1 MTPTDNAQAPLGI
14 VGCGLMGRGI
24 AQIAIQGGIPVI
36 LHDSRPGGADEAR
49 AAIGATLH
57 KLADKGKLSAQDA
70 DAACARLSVAA
81 ALDDLAPCAAVIEAI
96 VEKLEAKQDL
106 FRQLEAV
113 VGDGCILATNTSSLS
128 ITAIAAACRVPG
140 RVAGFHF
147 FSPVP
152 LMKIVE
158 VIAGPLTDAD
168 VPERLTA
175 IAHRMGH
182 APVRASDTPGF
193 IVNHA
198 GRGYL
203 TESLRILGESIAPH
217 PELDRILR
225 EAAGFR
231 MGPFELLDLTGLD
244 VSQPVMESI
253 YDQYYQEPRFRPS
266 PIARQRLAAGL
277 LGRKS
282 GRGFYVYED
291 GRKQEATVAAA
302 AATPAPRADIP
313 VWLGADDAA
322 AWPAVGALLDRLG
335 ASRDRG
341 ARPAEGSLCL
351 VLPVGQDA
359 TSLAV
364 AAQLDPARTVALDP
378 LFIEGRRTLM
388 TTPLT
393 AAAFRDAAH
402 ALFGAD
408 GTPVSVI
415 RDSAGLVCQRVLAT
429 IVNIGAD
436 IAQQGIASPGDIDKA
451 VTLGLGYP
459 KGPLALGDALGA
471 ATILRILD
479 GLFDY
484 YRDPRYRPSPWLK
497 RRAMLGVSL
506 LTPDN

>member
-1 MTPTDNAQAPLGI
+1 MNSTPPAQDLLGI

-24 AQIAIQGGIPVI
+24 AQIAVQGGIPVI
-36 LHDSRPGGADEAR
+36 LHDSRPGAAEEAR
-49 AAIGATLH
+49 AAIGATLA
-57 KLADKGKLSAQDA
+57 KLADKGKIGAADAQ
-70 DAACARLSVAA
+70 AACALLSVSA
-81 ALDDLAPCAAVIEAI
+81 ALDELAPCTVVIEAI
-96 VEKLEAKQDL
+96 VEKLDAKQAL
-106 FRQLEAV
+106 LRQLEAV
-113 VGDGCILATNTSSLS
+113 VGAGCILATNTSSLS
-128 ITAIAAACRVPG
+128 VTAIAAACAHPG

-158 VIAGPLTDAD
+158 VIAGPLTDAGVD
-168 VPERLTA
+168 ERLVG
-175 IAHRMGH
+175 IARRMGH
-182 APVRASDTPGF
+182 TPVRASDTPGF

-203 TESLRILGESIAPH
+203 TESLRILGEGIAPY

-266 PIARQRLAAGL
+266 PIARQRLQAGL

-282 GRGFYVYED
+282 GRGFYVYMD
-291 GRKQEATVAAA
+291 GKKEE
-302 AATPAPRADIP
+302 PAPVPVPPRAAVP
-313 VWLGADDAA
+313 VWLSPADAA
-322 AWPAVGALLDRLG
+322 AWPAVGELLDAIG
-335 ASRDRG
+335 ADRDRG
-341 ARPAEGSLCL
+341 ARPSADALCL

-364 AAQLDPARTVALDP
+364 AAQLDPARTVVLDP
-378 LFIEGRRTLM
+378 LFLQGRRTLM

-393 AAAFRDAAH
+393 APALRDAAH
-402 ALFGAD
+402 ALFAAD
-408 GTPVSVI
+408 GVPVSVI
-415 RDSAGLVCQRVLAT
+415 HDSAGLVCQRVLAT

-436 IAQQGIASPGDIDKA
+436 IAQQGIASPEDIDKA

-471 ATILRILD
+471 ATVLRILD
-479 GLFDY
+479 GLYDF

-506 LTPDN
+506 LTPAH